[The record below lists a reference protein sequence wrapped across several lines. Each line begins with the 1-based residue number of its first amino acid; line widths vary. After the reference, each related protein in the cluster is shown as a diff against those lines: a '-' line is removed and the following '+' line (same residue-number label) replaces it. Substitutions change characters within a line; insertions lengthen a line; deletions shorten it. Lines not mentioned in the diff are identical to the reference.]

1 MSETGH
7 DNRPVR
13 LRKVSVRLIGAV
25 LAGTLMAASAS
36 FLVGSDAYTPSLVSG
51 LVSAIFVVFFCHL
64 VFRSLRLGV
73 EVRTETV
80 LVRNLIRSHEI
91 RCSEIAAII
100 MPNETAAQAIPKLR
114 LQDGSDVSLLGLSR
128 TKNRAWGRDRA
139 TERLINKLAQLCGVP
154 VVGELEGD
162 GLHWG

>member
-1 MSETGH
+1 MSGTSH

-25 LAGTLMAASAS
+25 LAGALMAASAS

-51 LVSAIFVVFFCHL
+51 LVSAIFVVFFCYM

-73 EVRTETV
+73 EVSTETV
-80 LVRNLIRSHEI
+80 FVRNIIRSHEI
-91 RCSEIAAII
+91 RCSEIAAIT
-100 MPNETAAQAIPKLR
+100 MPNETATQAIPKLR

-128 TKNRAWGRDRA
+128 IKNRAWGRDWA

-162 GLHWG
+162 DLHWG